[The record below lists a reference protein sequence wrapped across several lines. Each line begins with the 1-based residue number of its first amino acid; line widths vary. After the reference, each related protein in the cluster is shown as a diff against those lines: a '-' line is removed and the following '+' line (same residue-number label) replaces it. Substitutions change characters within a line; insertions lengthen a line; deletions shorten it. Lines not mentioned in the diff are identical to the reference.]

1 MRKTLTPLACLM
13 LLSLSAQYTIQFSD
27 LDPFGVETDMH
38 LLNAPASIPALSNGA
53 DQSWDLS
60 GITLQN
66 IGTQA
71 FTTAVG
77 TPYATTY
84 PTANWVW
91 SQTVTGLGT
100 GYTYLNITSSGI
112 DLLARNVP
120 ISTVDFSDPS
130 QVMKFPLA
138 LGESYSDTYV
148 NTNGGSTMTWTYS
161 GHGTAITPLG
171 TFTNVAKVENTEGDV
186 LLWNTAPLYPIMIA
200 DEDNTLFFIQ
210 NNVGV
215 NEQEESTF
223 QTWPNPCRDMLNLAS
238 VVGGSEWSILDA
250 QGRTLLNGQINRV
263 GDQQMDVSHLASGS
277 YVVVL
282 NAGGQI
288 RHARFVKE

>member
-1 MRKTLTPLACLM
+1 MRTTLTPVAG
-13 LLSLSAQYTIQFSD
+13 LLILTLSAQHTIQFSD

-38 LLNAPASIPALSNGA
+38 LLTSPSTLPTLSNGA
-53 DQSWDLS
+53 NQSWDLS
-60 GITLQN
+60 SITLQN

-77 TPYATTY
+77 TPYASTY
-84 PTANWVW
+84 PAANWVW
-91 SQTVTGLGT
+91 SQTVTGLST

-120 ISTVDFSDPS
+120 ISTLDYSDPS

-161 GHGTAITPLG
+161 GYGTAITPLG

-200 DEDNTLFFIQ
+200 DGDNTLFFIQ
-210 NNVGV
+210 TNVGV
-215 NEQEESTF
+215 NELVENTLQV
-223 QTWPNPCRDMLNLAS
+223 WPSPCREAINLSA
-238 VVGGSEWSILDA
+238 VVGGSEWRILDG
-250 QGRTLLNGQINRV
+250 QGRMISNGRV
-263 GDQQMDVSHLASGS
+263 AMSGALRVDASGLASGG
-277 YVVVL
+277 YVLVL
-282 NAGGQI
+282 SDGAQI

>member
-1 MRKTLTPLACLM
+1 MRKTLTPLAGL
-13 LLSLSAQYTIQFSD
+13 LILSLYAQNTIQYSD
-27 LDPFGVETDMH
+27 LDPFGVETNMH
-38 LLNAPASIPALSNGA
+38 LLTSPASIPILSNGVN
-53 DQSWDLS
+53 QSWDLS
-60 GITLQN
+60 SITLQN

-71 FTTAVG
+71 FATAVG
-77 TPYATTY
+77 TPYAATY

-130 QVMKFPLA
+130 QVMMFPFS
-138 LGESYSDTYV
+138 LGQSYSDTYV
-148 NTNGGSTMTWTYS
+148 NTNGGSTMMWTYS

-171 TFTNVAKVENTEGDV
+171 TFTNVAKVESTEGTV
-186 LLWNTAPLYPIMIA
+186 LLWSITPLYPIMIA

-210 NNVGV
+210 TNVGL
-215 NEQEESTF
+215 EEFGENTF
-223 QTWPNPCRDMLNLAS
+223 HVSPNPCRDLLSLADVDVAS
-238 VVGGSEWSILDA
+238 DWRIVDT
-250 QGRTLLNGQINRV
+250 QGRTLSNGHMAL
-263 GDQQMDVSHLASGS
+263 GGEQQVDVSGLATGS
-277 YVVVL
+277 YVLVL
-282 NAGGQI
+282 NVGDGI

>member
-1 MRKTLTPLACLM
+1 MRKTLTPLAGLL
-13 LLSLSAQYTIQFSD
+13 LLSLSAQNTIQYSD

-38 LLNAPASIPALSNGA
+38 LLTAPAALPTLSNGA
-53 DQSWDLS
+53 NQSWDLS
-60 GITLQN
+60 SITLQN

-71 FTTAVG
+71 FATAVG
-77 TPYATTY
+77 TPYAAAY

-130 QVMKFPLA
+130 QVMQFPLS
-138 LGESYSDTYV
+138 LGQSYSDTYV
-148 NTNGGSTMTWTYS
+148 NNNGGSTMMWTYS
-161 GHGTAITPLG
+161 GHGTAVTPLG
-171 TFTNVAKVENTEGDV
+171 TITNVAKVESTEGTV
-186 LLWNTAPLYPIMIA
+186 LLWSITPLYPIMIA

-215 NEQEESTF
+215 NEQEETTF

-238 VVGGSEWSILDA
+238 LVGGSDWNIIDA
-250 QGRTLLNGQINRV
+250 QGRRLSNGKFTI
-263 GDQQMDVSHLASGS
+263 GGYQQVDVSRLASGS
-277 YVVVL
+277 YVLVL
-282 NAGGQI
+282 NDDGQI
-288 RHARFVKE
+288 RHSRFVKE

>member
-1 MRKTLTPLACLM
+1 MRKTLTPLAG
-13 LLSLSAQYTIQFSD
+13 LLLISLSAQNTIQYSD
-27 LDPFGVETDMH
+27 LDPFGVATNMH
-38 LLNAPASIPALSNGA
+38 LLTSPASIPTLSNGA
-53 DQSWDLS
+53 NQSWDLS
-60 GITLQN
+60 SITLQN

-71 FTTAVG
+71 FATAVG
-77 TPYATTY
+77 TPYAATY

-130 QVMKFPLA
+130 QVMKFPFS
-138 LGESYSDTYV
+138 LGQSYSDTYV
-148 NTNGGSTMTWTYS
+148 NTNGGSTMMWTYS

-171 TFTNVAKVENTEGDV
+171 TFTNVAKVESTEGTV
-186 LLWNTAPLYPIMIA
+186 LLWSITPLYPIMIA
-200 DEDNTLFFIQ
+200 DVDNTLFFIQ

-215 NEQEESTF
+215 NEHEGSTF
-223 QTWPNPCRDMLNLAS
+223 QTWPNPCRDLLNLAS
-238 VVGGSEWSILDA
+238 VVNGSEWSILDA
-250 QGRTLLNGQINRV
+250 QGRILSNGQITMS
-263 GDQQMDVSHLASGS
+263 GDQQVDVSGLATGS
-277 YVVVL
+277 YVLVL
-282 NAGGQI
+282 KAGDVI